1 LKKVFIAAIVMMV
14 FLGSFAATA
23 NAYSTE
29 ALLSVA
35 VNKKCVNCDLRGATF
50 TEFSENI
57 IDLSNSN
64 MTKAYF
70 SNTSLIKTNL
80 TNVNLSKAN
89 LVSTDLT
96 GANLTN
102 AILTGANLTGAK
114 GVTLKSL
121 QGFNAKMDE
130 TTILPNGK
138 PFGKGGQ

>member
-1 LKKVFIAAIVMMV
+1 MVMMV

-23 NAYSTE
+23 NAYSLE
-29 ALLSVA
+29 AMLSVA
-35 VNKKCVNCDLRGATF
+35 VNNKCVNCDLRGATF
-50 TEFSENI
+50 TEFFENI
-57 IDLSNSN
+57 TDLSNSN
-64 MTKAYF
+64 MTKAYL
-70 SNTSLIKTNL
+70 SYTYLGKANL

-89 LVSTDLT
+89 LVSADLA

-121 QGFNAKMDE
+121 QGFNVKMDE

-138 PFGKGGQ
+138 PFSKGGQ